1 LVISKQSV
9 DLCALSA
16 VNYLLEEEEEE
27 EEKIFAL

>member
-27 EEKIFAL
+27 EKIFAL